1 LGGVTGCDEAATV
14 TEGVGGVGG
23 VYTGVAGGVYT
34 GVGGFCGGVYAGVD
48 GFCCTDAVYVAVGVG
63 AGEGVDATC
72 GPPEAVWK
80 VEEPHFGQKAT
91 PALTSELHL
100 LQYSRGGVR
109 ERPQPVQKVSPGS

>member
-23 VYTGVAGGVYT
+23 GVYTGVAGGVYT
-34 GVGGFCGGVYAGVD
+34 GVGGFCGGVD
-48 GFCCTDAVYVAVGVG
+48 GFGGTGVYVTVGAG
-63 AGEGVDATC
+63 AGEGVGATC
-72 GPPEAVWK
+72 GAPEAVWK
-80 VEEPHFGQKAT
+80 VEEPHFGQKAV

-109 ERPQPVQKVSPGS
+109 ERPHPVQKVSPGS